1 MGSGDIIMGFDYG
14 TRKIGVATGQLIT
27 RTANP
32 IAIVPARDG
41 IPNWGDIEK
50 LIIEWKPSQLVV
62 GLPLNMDGSESKMSI
77 RALKFARRL
86 TGRFN
91 LPHHTV
97 DERLSSREAREQST
111 TARQI
116 DDIAAKII
124 LESWLSVQPQ

>member
-32 IAIVPARDG
+32 IGIVPARDG

-50 LIIEWKPSQLVV
+50 LIEEWKPSQLVI
-62 GLPLNMDGSESKMSI
+62 GLPLNMDGSESEMSI

-97 DERLSSREAREQST
+97 DERLSTREAREQST
-111 TARQI
+111 TAGQI